1 MTPPAKFGEASKYED
16 GAGQE
21 GERGSKSKVGSSNL
35 GVVWSSDDEV
45 DEEKGRVSCGNEA
58 GEKGSGGVWAEAGMG
73 KVSRGSSNTTPPCD
87 HGRPWRGVGGLL
99 SPAVAGTPSTAGH
112 SVVGTPS
119 TTGHAGVGTPYA
131 ASTPGYAQ
139 GTPCGGDGTP
149 AWQTPPQKA
158 SPPSRPFTPGWG
170 LSPGPPQDQT
180 PPSGAHN
187 LSWGLSP
194 GPSQGAPS
202 PPEAKSLSRAST
214 GQAAHARQAKHITGH
229 EDQLDHLSAL
239 VGGWGALE
247 GGGSWGRASEGIG
260 GLTGTGARE
269 VGQVRYR
276 AVVKLRTRDGG
287 RRSIVVTFMQKGWGA
302 QAFSQAS
309 NESRTSPGIG
319 IHAPNAASGERRG
332 SRERAA

>member
-1 MTPPAKFGEASKYED
+1 MNVTPPAKFGEASKYED

-247 GGGSWGRASEGIG
+247 GDRKS
-260 GLTGTGARE
+260 
-269 VGQVRYR
+269 
-276 AVVKLRTRDGG
+276 VV
-287 RRSIVVTFMQKGWGA
+287 
-302 QAFSQAS
+302 
-309 NESRTSPGIG
+309 
-319 IHAPNAASGERRG
+319 
-332 SRERAA
+332 